1 MDSSSKI
8 LAAAIT
14 GIAAG
19 TILGLLFA
27 PDKGSVTRKRILD
40 TASDVS
46 DKIKSGSG
54 EVYNKISD
62 LVNKVKPGAENLQQ
76 SIEE

>member
-8 LAAAIT
+8 LVAAIT

-19 TILGLLFA
+19 TVLGLLFA
-27 PDKGSVTRKRILD
+27 PDKGSATRKRILD

-62 LVNKVKPGAENLQQ
+62 LVNKGRTGAENMQAT
-76 SIEE
+76 EE